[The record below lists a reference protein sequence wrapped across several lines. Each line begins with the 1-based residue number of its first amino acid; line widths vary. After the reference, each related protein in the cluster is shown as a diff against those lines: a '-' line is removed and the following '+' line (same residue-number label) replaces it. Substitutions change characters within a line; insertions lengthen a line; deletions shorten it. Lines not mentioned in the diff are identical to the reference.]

1 MDLYRKAEPDFDIG
15 CKRIRVATGYWSV
28 FADNPGK
35 AHLVTDPIDSIT
47 ETGVMTKSGK
57 NHEVDL
63 IVYATGNNFFSS
75 FCFKKVLLTIIDIL
89 DYCTG
94 RFCHRVTLVSK
105 DQINLK

>member
-1 MDLYRKAEPDFDIG
+1 MNPTQPLEQPNVECFLSGEIKAECKSDMDLYRKAEPDFDIG
-15 CKRIRVATGYWSV
+15 CKRIRIATGYWSV

-63 IVYATGNNFFSS
+63 IVYATG
-75 FCFKKVLLTIIDIL
+75 T
-89 DYCTG
+89 
-94 RFCHRVTLVSK
+94 
-105 DQINLK
+105 